1 MSNFPY
7 HNDDDL
13 SGPPIPSY
21 KISSFADPSMEGPP
35 IHVADAER
43 QTVLTSLQGEL
54 IRESY
59 AELEPDLDKHAI
71 IMYLTYVRMEL
82 SLIFDMVPDAKRL
95 FSMVRE
101 SSEPAPVNIKLNAH
115 ATMSFRMMCE
125 AFCKWD
131 DPAQVEKS
139 VPFFKALGGRH
150 LNYGIDGNDFPVFR
164 TGFMKALKKAFGE
177 RWHGELE
184 GAWCAAFD
192 MLEGVASTGMAEGGG
207 FKRVPAFMLA

>member
-1 MSNFPY
+1 MCEAFCRW
-7 HNDDDL
+7 DDPAEVDTQSRSRAQEVYGQPLLPSPL
-13 SGPPIPSY
+13 SP
-21 KISSFADPSMEGPP
+21 
-35 IHVADAER
+35 
-43 QTVLTSLQGEL
+43 L
-54 IRESY
+54 
-59 AELEPDLDKHAI
+59 
-71 IMYLTYVRMEL
+71 
-82 SLIFDMVPDAKRL
+82 
-95 FSMVRE
+95 
-101 SSEPAPVNIKLNAH
+101 PAPL
-115 ATMSFRMMCE
+115 SRLPSPRSPLPYPPPRWRSLGQMCE

-131 DPAQVEKS
+131 DAAQVEKS

-207 FKRVPAFMLA
+207 FKRMPAFMLA